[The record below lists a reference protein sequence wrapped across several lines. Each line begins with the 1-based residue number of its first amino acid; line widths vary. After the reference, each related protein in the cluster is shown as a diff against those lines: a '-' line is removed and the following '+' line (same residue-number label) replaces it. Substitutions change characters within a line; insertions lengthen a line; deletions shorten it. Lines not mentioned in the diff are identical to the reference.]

1 MSISVRSPDQDALS
15 TTAGAVAVALG
26 ALALAATIFLYAL
39 SLLPSFNPSNAVR
52 IVGLA
57 GLPVGALGAVLGY
70 VIARPGPGRR
80 RGLLG
85 LVLAIVAVVA
95 TGVLVVV
102 LGE

>member
-1 MSISVRSPDQDALS
+1 MSTSVRSPNQDALS

-70 VIARPGPGRR
+70 AIARPGPGRR
-80 RGLLG
+80 RGPPRPRAGDRRRGGDRRAG
-85 LVLAIVAVVA
+85 LA
-95 TGVLVVV
+95 
-102 LGE
+102 E

>member
-1 MSISVRSPDQDALS
+1 MSTTVRSPDQDALS
-15 TTAGAVAVALG
+15 TTAGTVALALG
-26 ALALAATIFLYAL
+26 ALAVAATIFLYAL
-39 SLLPSFNPSNAVR
+39 SLLPSFNPSNPVR

-70 VIARPGPGRR
+70 AIARVGPGKR

-95 TGVLVVV
+95 TGVLIVVF
-102 LGE
+102 GE